1 MLKPLDEIIN
11 LDEQLLGE
19 IDNQLGSVLSGE
31 IETVLF
37 EEIAAEL
44 DTVKSTIEQGLPELV
59 PVNSPENN
67 ELEAMVS
74 AENPS

>member
-19 IDNQLGSVLSGE
+19 IDNQLDYVLSGE
-31 IETVLF
+31 IEAVLS
-37 EEIAAEL
+37 EEIAAKL
-44 DTVKSTIEQGLPELV
+44 DTVTSTIEQGLSELV

-74 AENPS
+74 A